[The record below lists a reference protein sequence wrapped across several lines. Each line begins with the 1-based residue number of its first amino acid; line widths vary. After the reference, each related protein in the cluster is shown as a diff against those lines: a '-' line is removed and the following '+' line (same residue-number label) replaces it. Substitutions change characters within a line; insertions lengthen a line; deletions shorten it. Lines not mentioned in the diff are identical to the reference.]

1 MRTFLLHAMASTL
14 VWLVAGGPVFAQDYA
29 HKPIRLIIAS
39 AAGGST
45 DTIGRAVGEGLA
57 DALGQQVV
65 HDNRAGAGGIVAA
78 ELTARALPDGY
89 TLLLST
95 TAGIAVSSN
104 LHKKLPYDP
113 IRDFAPVVLV
123 ATQPY
128 VLVVNPAVAGSV
140 SELIARAKARPGQIT
155 FGSTGI
161 GTNSHLAGEFLKTL
175 AGVEMLHVPYKS
187 MAAAMIDVVSGRA
200 SLAFGSHIATVSL
213 TKSGRLKA
221 LAVTSAKRSSGAPEL
236 PTLDEAG
243 VRGYSLE
250 NWYGLLAPARTP
262 AGIIQRLNGITN
274 KTLALAEVKE
284 RMARDGTSTVGG
296 TSAEFSA
303 FIKTEI
309 VKWAKLLKSA
319 GVVADQ

>member
-1 MRTFLLHAMASTL
+1 M
-14 VWLVAGGPVFAQDYA
+14 
-29 HKPIRLIIAS
+29 
-39 AAGGST
+39 
-45 DTIGRAVGEGLA
+45 GEGLA

-262 AGIIQRLNGITN
+262 A
-274 KTLALAEVKE
+274 E
-284 RMARDGTSTVGG
+284 S
-296 TSAEFSA
+296 FSA
-303 FIKTEI
+303 LTALPTKRWRRPRS
-309 VKWAKLLKSA
+309 KSAWRAMGPRPWAAPLRNSRPLSKLKSSNGKA
-319 GVVADQ
+319 AEISRRGCRSVSAPAQCVLR